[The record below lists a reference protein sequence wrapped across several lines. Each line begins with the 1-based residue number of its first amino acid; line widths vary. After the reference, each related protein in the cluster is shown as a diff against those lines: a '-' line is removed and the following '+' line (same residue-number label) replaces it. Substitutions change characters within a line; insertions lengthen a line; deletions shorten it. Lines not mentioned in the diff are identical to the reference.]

1 MARVK
6 GAVHTKKKHRK
17 IRKMAKGYVG
27 RSKNCFIIANQ
38 KVEKGLKYAYRDRR
52 NKKRT
57 FRNLWVARINAGAR
71 INGLVY
77 SDLINGM
84 KLANI
89 GIDRKALAQLAVE
102 APEAFTAVAEQA
114 KAALAQAKVALKG
127 TKAA

>member
-6 GAVHTKKKHRK
+6 GGVHTKKKHRK

-27 RSKNCFIIANQ
+27 RSKNCFIAANQ

-57 FRNLWVARINAGAR
+57 FRNLWVARINAAAR

-102 APEAFTAVAEQA
+102 APESFKAVAEQA
-114 KAALAQAKVALKG
+114 KSALAQAKVALKG